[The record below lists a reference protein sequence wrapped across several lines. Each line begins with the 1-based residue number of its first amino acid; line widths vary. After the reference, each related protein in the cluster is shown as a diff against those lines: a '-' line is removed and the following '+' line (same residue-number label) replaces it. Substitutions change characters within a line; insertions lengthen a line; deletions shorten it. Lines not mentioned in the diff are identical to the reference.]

1 MEWISLAPVR
11 MEGTGYWKGSSR
23 VRFMQMRFSAVPGKL
38 CPMGKDVCNV
48 DENFMIYSDFDERFR
63 QLNKRFR
70 LSKMYETEVLS

>member
-11 MEGTGYWKGSSR
+11 MEGTGNWKGSSGM
-23 VRFMQMRFSAVPGKL
+23 RFMQMRFSAVQGKL
-38 CPMGKDVCNV
+38 YPMGKDVCNV